1 MEKILGITPVLI
13 LSWKMQNK
21 NMPNLS
27 VVIPTLNEEENPYF
41 LQILELFSSFEGAEI
56 IVSDGGSIDNTPTC
70 CSKFNIKYLARKTTS
85 RAERINMGIRESSSD
100 MILLHHPRSFVC
112 KKGVEYLIQNA
123 MNLKW
128 GGFLHSF
135 DFDHPILK
143 FTSWYSNYIRG
154 YLSGILYLD
163 HCIFLKKSM
172 ARSIGE
178 LPLVDIFEDTILSQ
192 KLLKNFGKPRIL
204 PHKATTSA
212 VRFKTN
218 GMYRQS
224 LMNQYLKVKFYLG
237 ADHRQMNKLYETNT
251 RLNSKYDNE

>member
-1 MEKILGITPVLI
+1 
-13 LSWKMQNK
+13 
-21 NMPNLS
+21 MPILS

-41 LQILELFSSFEGAEI
+41 LQALELFSRFKGVEI
-56 IVSDGGSIDNTPTC
+56 IVSDGGSVDNTSTY
-70 CSKFNIKYLARKTTS
+70 CSKFKVKYLSNKTSS
-85 RAERINMGIRESSSD
+85 RAEKINVGIRESSSE
-100 MILLHHPRSFVC
+100 MILLHHPRSIVC
-112 KKGVEYLIQNA
+112 KEGVEYLIQNA

-135 DFDHPILK
+135 DSDHPVLK

-154 YLSGILYLD
+154 SLSGILYLD

-172 ARSIGE
+172 ALSIGE

-192 KLLKNFGKPRIL
+192 KLLKTFGKPRIL

-218 GMYRQS
+218 GIYRQS
-224 LMNQYLKVKFYLG
+224 LMNQYLKVRFYFG
-237 ADHRQMNKLYETNT
+237 AYNAEMNKVYEKGAN
-251 RLNSKYDNE
+251 LNAKYDD